1 MLNNRFPAAPAVL
14 NYLSVMSVAL
24 GLLITASC
32 GSSSETVTVT
42 SPVRC
47 GIQTQ
52 ADASS
57 FAPDGGSAAIRIST
71 NRECAWTARSDAPWV
86 SLTPPTTGQG
96 DGSIQFT
103 IGVNADP
110 AARAATIMIEDQR
123 VQVAQEGRR
132 CDFRLS
138 SNDESFDATGGE
150 RTIQVTSA
158 SAQCRWT
165 AVPGVPWITVVSGA
179 EGSGS
184 GAVKMRADALTGP
197 PRTGI
202 VTIAGQAVQ
211 VEQGTGC
218 SYTIGTTA
226 FSLGAAGG
234 AREIPVSAPSGCSWT
249 AESQAAW
256 IAIASGATGSGAGT
270 VGFRVEPTE
279 GPTRTG
285 TLTVAGRT
293 VTVTQSPGCSYSVEP
308 LAYAAPQAGGSTA
321 VAVRTGPGC
330 AWVASSASSWISI
343 TGGQSGNGP
352 GEVRFSVTANSA
364 QGRAGSLRIA
374 DQTVT
379 VTQGSGCTYTVTP
392 PSVSVGAA
400 AATGA
405 FQVATTQGCAWSA
418 ASGSDWITITAGQSV
433 DGAGEVKFSVAA
445 NSGEART
452 GSLQIANQTV
462 TVSQSSGCTFS
473 VTPPS
478 VSVGAAAG
486 TGTFHVAT
494 AQGCAWSAAS
504 GSDWITITA
513 GQSVDG
519 PGDVKYSV
527 AANSA
532 PARTGSL
539 QIANQAVTVSQS
551 SGCTFSVTPP
561 SVTVGAAAATGT
573 FQVTTA
579 QGCPWTAASG
589 SPWITIAAGSSG
601 NGPGQVPFSVA
612 ANSGPARDGNVS
624 IAGRSFSVSQA
635 NGCTYSVAPTT
646 RDAGPGGEG
655 GAVSVTTGAGC
666 PWTASSGASW
676 ITVAAPS
683 GTGPAQAP
691 FAVAANQGPP
701 RTGTFTVAG
710 QLVTVNQSSS
720 CTWVM
725 APPSHAFSSSG
736 GNGNILVIVTGFCT
750 WTAASD
756 VDWITLTA
764 GGSGTGNG
772 LVQFIAAPNNG
783 PARTGSLTIAGQRY
797 NVVEA
802 GR

>member
-1 MLNNRFPAAPAVL
+1 MLNASFPASSVVL
-14 NYLSVMSVAL
+14 KCLSAMSAGIV
-24 GLLITASC
+24 LLIMASC

-42 SPVRC
+42 SPARC
-47 GIQTQ
+47 GVQ
-52 ADASS
+52 AQMEASS
-57 FAPDGGSAAIRIST
+57 FAPDGGSAAIRITT
-71 NRECAWTARSDAPWV
+71 NRECTWSARSDAAWV

-103 IGVNADP
+103 IGANADP
-110 AARAATIMIEDQR
+110 AARAATITIEDQR
-123 VQVAQEGRR
+123 LQVSQEGRK

-138 SNDESFDATGGE
+138 SLDESFDATGGE
-150 RTIQVTSA
+150 RTIQVTTA

-165 AVPGVPWITVVSGA
+165 AVPDVPWITIVSGA
-179 EGSGS
+179 EGSGT
-184 GAVKMRADALTGP
+184 GEVKLHVDAVIGP

-202 VTIAGQAVQ
+202 ITVAGQTVQ

-218 SYTIGTTA
+218 SYSIGTAA

-234 AREIPVSAPSGCSWT
+234 TRDIPVSAPSGCSWT

-256 IAIASGATGSGAGT
+256 IVIASGATGSGAGS

-279 GPTRTG
+279 GPARTG
-285 TLTVAGRT
+285 TLTVAGRV
-293 VTVTQSPGCSYSVEP
+293 VTVTQSPGCTYTVEP
-308 LAYAAPQAGGSTA
+308 LTYAAPQAGAAA
-321 VAVRTGPGC
+321 VVSVRTGSGC
-330 AWVASSASSWISI
+330 AWVASSASDWISI
-343 TGGQSGNGP
+343 TAGQSGNGP

-379 VTQGSGCTYTVTP
+379 VTQGSGCTFSVSP

-405 FQVATTQGCAWSA
+405 FQVATAKGCAWSA
-418 ASGSDWITITAGQSV
+418 ASAADWITITAGQSG

-445 NSGEART
+445 NSALART

-473 VTPPS
+473 VSPPS
-478 VSVGAAAG
+478 VSVGAAAA
-486 TGTFHVAT
+486 TGAFQVAT

-504 GSDWITITA
+504 GS
-513 GQSVDG
+513 
-519 PGDVKYSV
+519 
-527 AANSA
+527 
-532 PARTGSL
+532 
-539 QIANQAVTVSQS
+539 
-551 SGCTFSVTPP
+551 
-561 SVTVGAAAATGT
+561 
-573 FQVTTA
+573 
-579 QGCPWTAASG
+579 
-589 SPWITIAAGSSG
+589 PWITIGAGSSG

-612 ANSGPARDGNVS
+612 ANSGPAREGNVS
-624 IAGRSFSVSQA
+624 IAGHTLSVSQA
-635 NGCTYSVAPTT
+635 NGCTYSVAPTA
-646 RDAGPGGEG
+646 RDVGPAGEMSS
-655 GAVSVTTGAGC
+655 ASVTTGAGC
-666 PWTASSGASW
+666 PWTASSSASW
-676 ITVAAPS
+676 ITVATPT
-683 GTGPAQAP
+683 GTGPVQAP
-691 FAVAANQGPP
+691 FTVAANQGPP

-710 QLVTVNQSSS
+710 QVVTVNQSSS

-725 APPSHAFSSSG
+725 APPSHVFGASG
-736 GNGNILVIVTGFCT
+736 GNGNILVIVTGACT

-764 GGSGTGNG
+764 GTSGTGSG
-772 LVQFIAAPNNG
+772 LVQFIAAPNGG

-797 NVVEA
+797 EVVEG